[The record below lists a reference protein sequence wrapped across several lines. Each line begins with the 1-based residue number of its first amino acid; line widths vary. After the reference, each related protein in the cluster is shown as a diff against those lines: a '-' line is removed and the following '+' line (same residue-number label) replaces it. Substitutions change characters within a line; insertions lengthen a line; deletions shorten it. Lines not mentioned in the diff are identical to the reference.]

1 MFPSTL
7 VPVPAAVSDPPATAT
22 PAADLPTP
30 PGDDEVYAYFGPQ
43 RRWVLVVSS
52 LSFVLTA
59 FTLFQFSLRTPW
71 LWVFLAVLVLN
82 VAGIVLSLLDNRHPR
97 RVTRGQHDLL
107 VRVWRPRILPS
118 VDVFLPTCGEP
129 IPVLRNAYT
138 HAARLGWDGG
148 LRIWVLDDGARAEV
162 RELAEEFGFDYLV
175 RPDRGHLKKAGNL
188 NHALTRSTG
197 ELIVILDAD
206 FCPRP
211 DLLVHL
217 APYFEDPGIG
227 IVQTPQCF
235 ATDPSMN
242 WLQRAAGAA
251 QEWFFRW
258 IQPSRDAH
266 DAAICCGSNA
276 MYRRAAIEEVG
287 GFAKLDHSEDMY
299 TGLALLGAGYRT
311 QYLPL
316 LLAKGMSPDTVPA
329 FISQQYRWAMGNLHL
344 LTARDT
350 VPAGADPRLRL
361 SYWNG
366 VVSYLLATVNVFAAP
381 LPPLLMLLFAAGEV
395 RPWHMLPF
403 LLPLW
408 TWLVLIPS
416 VSRTRWSMQVIR
428 AHQLV
433 SFASAA
439 AVWHTLR
446 GRGAN
451 WVPTGASQGR
461 SGLARRVSLLAL
473 GWLGLT
479 TLAGWIAFGAGVS
492 AHGIA
497 NYWALAGY
505 LLVQAY
511 LSVPLIVDLAN
522 SLWRP
527 EKQVIGSGNRWAAT
541 AAHRSW
547 PELLAITVAL
557 GVFGLIASGL
567 VDGML

>member
-1 MFPSTL
+1 MSQSTL
-7 VPVPAAVSDPPATAT
+7 VPIPPTAADSPADPAAL
-22 PAADLPTP
+22 LPRP
-30 PGDDEVYAYFGPQ
+30 PGDEEVYWYFGPQ
-43 RRWVLVVSS
+43 RRWVLVLSS
-52 LSFVLTA
+52 LSFVFTA
-59 FTLFQFSLRTPW
+59 VALFQFSVRTPW
-71 LWVFLAVLVLN
+71 LWLFLGVLVLN
-82 VAGIVLSLLDNRHPR
+82 VAGVVMSLLDNGNPR
-97 RVTRGQHDLL
+97 RVSREQHDLL
-107 VRVWRPRILPS
+107 VRVWRPAVLPS
-118 VDVFLPTCGEP
+118 VDVYLPTCGEP
-129 IPVLRNAYT
+129 IPVLRNAYQ
-138 HAARLGWDGG
+138 HVSRLGWDGR
-148 LRIWVLDDGARAEV
+148 LRIWVLDDGARREV
-162 RELAEEFGFDYLV
+162 RELAAEFGFDYVV

-188 NHALTRSTG
+188 NHALTVSAG

-217 APYFEDPGIG
+217 APYFEDAGVG

-235 ATDPSMN
+235 ATDASMN

-258 IQPSRDAH
+258 IQPSRDAN

-299 TGLALLGAGYRT
+299 TGLALLGRGYRT

-316 LLAKGMSPDTVPA
+316 LLAKGLSPDTVPA
-329 FISQQYRWAMGNLHL
+329 FVSQQYRWAMGNLHL
-344 LTARDT
+344 LTARE
-350 VPAGADPRLRL
+350 VVRVGAGRRLLL

-366 VVSYLLATVNVFAAP
+366 VVSYLLTAVNVFAAP
-381 LPPLLMLLFAAGEV
+381 LPPLIMLALTPGDV

-403 LLPLW
+403 LLPVW
-408 TWLVLIPS
+408 TWLVLIPA

-433 SFASAA
+433 GFASAA

-446 GRGAN
+446 GHGAT
-451 WVPTGASQGR
+451 WVPTGVSQGR
-461 SGLARRVSLLAL
+461 GGLARRVSLIAFA
-473 GWLGLT
+473 WLGIT
-479 TLAGWIAFGAGVS
+479 TLAGWIGFAAGVF
-492 AHGIA
+492 AYGIG

-505 LLVQAY
+505 LLVQGY
-511 LSVPLIVDLAN
+511 LSVPLLVDLAN

-527 EKQVIGSGNRWAAT
+527 DRQSIGAGNRWAAT

-547 PELLAITVAL
+547 PELLAITVTL
-557 GVFGLIASGL
+557 GMFGLLASGL
-567 VDGML
+567 VDGIL